1 MYINRHDACNI
12 LGISDCT
19 LNVVIKKE
27 GWKVVKSGTEKLLE
41 KEKVEAYKHYLST
54 TFSRNQIRKK
64 LQEEGYTISHRK
76 LYIKLRENRR
86 YTLAEVREALGI

>member
-12 LGISDCT
+12 LNVSDGT
-19 LNVVIKKE
+19 LSIIIKKQ
-27 GWKVVKSGTEKLLE
+27 GWKLISNGTEKLLE
-41 KEKVEAYKHYLST
+41 KEKVEEYKHYLAT
-54 TFSRNQIRKK
+54 TFSRNQIRQK
-64 LQEEGYTISHRK
+64 LQQEGITVSHRK